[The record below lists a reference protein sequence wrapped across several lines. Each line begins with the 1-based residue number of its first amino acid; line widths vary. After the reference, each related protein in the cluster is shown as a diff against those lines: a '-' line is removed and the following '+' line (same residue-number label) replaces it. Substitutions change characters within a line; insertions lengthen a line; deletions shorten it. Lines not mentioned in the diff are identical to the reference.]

1 MKDIARN
8 KKAFFDYAIEEKY
21 EAGIVLVGTEVK
33 SLRQGRATL
42 QDSYVIIRDGEAQL
56 LNCNIA
62 HYEHGNI
69 QNHEPTRTRKLLM
82 HKREIEKLSSKVAQ
96 KGYSLIPL
104 RLYFKGSRAKVEVG
118 LARGKKFFEKRE
130 VIKEREAKKD
140 IARALRARNR

>member
-8 KKAFFDYAIEEKY
+8 KKAFFDYAIEDKF

-33 SLRQGRATL
+33 ALRQGRATL
-42 QDSYVIIRDGEAQL
+42 QDSYVIIRGGEAEL

-82 HKREIEKLSSKVAQ
+82 HKREIEKLASKVSK

-130 VIKEREAKKD
+130 SIKEREAKKD
-140 IARALRARNR
+140 IDRALKSRNR